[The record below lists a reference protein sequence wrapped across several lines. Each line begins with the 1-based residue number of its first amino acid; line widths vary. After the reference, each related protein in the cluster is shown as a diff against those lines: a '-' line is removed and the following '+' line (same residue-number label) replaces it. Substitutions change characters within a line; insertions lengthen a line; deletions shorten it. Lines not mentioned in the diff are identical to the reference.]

1 MTNEIHLS
9 DAFIE
14 SKIYNIRGLK
24 VMIDRDL
31 AEIYGVETRILNQ
44 TVKRNFKRFPID
56 FMFQMTEIELQNW
69 KSQIVTSNKERMGIR
84 KLPFLFTEQ
93 GVTMLSCVLNSD
105 RAIEVNIRIVR
116 TFTRLREMLVGNKDV
131 LLKLEK
137 LDKKIITI
145 GHDVSMHDRE
155 IETLFE
161 LIKEIMETKNKP
173 LLPKPVI
180 GFKTSSQTK

>member
-1 MTNEIHLS
+1 
-9 DAFIE
+9 
-14 SKIYNIRGLK
+14 
-24 VMIDRDL
+24 
-31 AEIYGVETRILNQ
+31 
-44 TVKRNFKRFPID
+44 
-56 FMFQMTEIELQNW
+56 MFHMTEMELQNW
-69 KSQIVTSNKERMGIR
+69 ESQIVTSNKERMGIR

-105 RAIEVNIRIVR
+105 RAIEVNMRIVR

-173 LLPKPVI
+173 
-180 GFKTSSQTK
+180 